1 MEGGEEIGVSQ
12 VVSEEYES
20 TIGAPGHPAPN
31 GTSAFGSLAVME
43 RVARGLDNF
52 VRLLEWSVIAREFAS
67 PVLPFTNKSLDSRSP
82 PPPTR
87 AIRLHNKSTLSDS
100 KDGISNYFS
109 QPRGFS
115 SPSTFD
121 ITGPSP
127 HPRPRT
133 RASRQR
139 RPWSLGTAISAMEN
153 SDYLSSRL
161 AGYLQANGHRNR
173 SHRSSSIREI
183 SLGSAR
189 VETWIDHKATGAK
202 LALSSASCHQLCSTL
217 AETTFTVTESSI
229 HSIKPSS
236 RTTPVWNAG
245 GPNNAAYVMATSGST
260 GTPKLVVTEHSQ
272 LASFVA
278 YLTKPL
284 GFTNGTRAFQFASY
298 AFDPIIGDIFLTL
311 CVGGT
316 VCIPSEDERKND
328 IVGAMSHMRVNLAKF
343 TPSLVH
349 SLVGLTPAKVPTLKT
364 LVLGGET
371 APKAVIET
379 WAGKVD
385 LKLIYGSTEC
395 TISCV
400 VQVTDANA
408 RSIVPGEMG
417 FAVGSRAWVVNPTD
431 YQILAKD
438 GEIGELVLEGPLV
451 SRGYLNNAAQSEAK
465 YIKAPKWSDYT
476 HRMYRTGD
484 LVRRLDD
491 GRLVYVGRVDNQ
503 VKIRGQRLELE
514 DVEQHLRQALSVLLP
529 PISAEDILVDFT
541 APFGS
546 TSKQLVAFLSFG
558 STTSDM
564 GCLLYDDDDKGGSVT
579 ISLTP
584 ETQRNFAYAVSKL
597 EAGMKLTVPA
607 YMVPTL
613 WIPIDKMPYTL
624 SRKRDR
630 QRLRKAIEGL
640 TVQSLTSFHRA
651 EEANGTD
658 DKLAITTEREAL
670 LQRLWSDILN
680 MDLGLI
686 FPTDNFF
693 YLGGNSLS
701 ALRLISMARQEGHQ
715 LTVDTIFQFPV
726 LRDLAS
732 RLIPIERSG
741 DAVAPFALLDHF
753 SGLSIQ
759 HEAAQQCGVDLSDI
773 EDILPLYSMQ
783 NHYIT
788 GYPELGRDI
797 AGPWDWQQQIVFEL
811 PDSFDVQLFKS
822 VWDTAIKR
830 HGQLRARVIS
840 TSHGFFQATMCY
852 QRAPAW
858 RDADDLDAYVSQD
871 KSAVMSFGD
880 ELLRL
885 AIVSSGQERYFVM
898 TMQHLIYDAFSR
910 DLLFR
915 ELEAGYIQ
923 QLLPR
928 DQPPKMSSFIKII
941 NKALPNS
948 SRGKP
953 SVGELKLYKMAL
965 EKPKLPSWQ
974 YTLASVI
981 EVSGALAI
989 AQTLNCADV
998 ILYSDRA
1005 GRNLPVA
1012 GIQDLVAPT
1021 TLFLPLR
1028 VHVDYTQ
1035 TVHDLLCVH
1044 QAASTAMIPHEHV
1057 DWIEL
1062 REMDHLKP
1070 ILKHSLNMNINPY
1083 TPLSKL
1089 GAGMG
1094 LNVMDEHETC
1104 DDPFG
1109 INVSVGEDSIE
1120 CTLYF
1125 DETFVSEDAVK
1136 DLAVLIRDFF
1146 RLVAKVHTNQG
1157 LSVGGLMDW
1166 IGQSQ

>member
-1 MEGGEEIGVSQ
+1 MGSPTTSHNREVSQ
-12 VVSEEYES
+12 V
-20 TIGAPGHPAPN
+20 
-31 GTSAFGSLAVME
+31 
-43 RVARGLDNF
+43 
-52 VRLLEWSVIAREFAS
+52 
-67 PVLPFTNKSLDSRSP
+67 P
-82 PPPTR
+82 PPSTSLVHHLILDR
-87 AIRLHNKSTLSDS
+87 AQEHPDKDAVVSWDSNLSY
-100 KDGISNYFS
+100 GE
-109 QPRGFS
+109 
-115 SPSTFD
+115 
-121 ITGPSP
+121 
-127 HPRPRT
+127 
-133 RASRQR
+133 
-139 RPWSLGTAISAMEN
+139 L
-153 SDYLSSRL
+153 DYLSSRL
-161 AGYLQANGHRNR
+161 AGYLQANGIATEVIVPLLFEK
-173 SHRSSSIREI
+173 SAWALVSMLAVLKSGGAFMPLDI
-183 SLGSAR
+183 SQPESRLGS
-189 VETWIDHKATGAK
+189 IIKQTGAK

-928 DQPPKMSSFIKII
+928 DQPPKMSSFIKYMTTAD
-941 NKALPNS
+941 KTSAVDFWTTYLKGS
-948 SRGKP
+948 STKP
-953 SVGELKLYKMAL
+953 FLTAPVGSRPVGELKLYKMAL